1 MQEPLMSEI
10 RHDENHEGMG
20 FEKQDL
26 GSRPVYGFLISLV
39 VVGVLLYYV
48 IWGMFHFL
56 DAFNRK
62 REAPANP
69 MVRAEQD
76 TREPDAPHTN
86 LKIQQEFPEPRLED
100 NERTELAPF
109 RYEEEQKLNSYGWVD
124 QNAGVAHIPIT
135 KAMEL
140 IAQRGLPTTPQ
151 AGTAP
156 ISTVG
161 MAKAAAAVADT
172 RNAQNTGKTA
182 GKGKKQ

>member
-1 MQEPLMSEI
+1 MS
-10 RHDENHEGMG
+10 NHHNPQQGKGPG
-20 FEKQDL
+20 FEQQDL

-39 VVGVLLYYV
+39 VVGVLVYYV
-48 IWGMFHFL
+48 LWGMFHFL

-62 REAPANP
+62 HQPAVSP

-109 RYEEEQKLNSYGWVD
+109 RYDEEQKLNSYGWVD
-124 QNAGVAHIPIT
+124 QNAGVAHIPID

-156 ISTVG
+156 TSTVG
-161 MAKAAAAVADT
+161 MAEAAAAAADT
-172 RNAQNTGKTA
+172 SNQPKKAA
-182 GKGKKQ
+182 SKGKKK

>member
-1 MQEPLMSEI
+1 MSNHHG
-10 RHDENHEGMG
+10 HDERQNGGG
-20 FEKQDL
+20 FEQQDL

-48 IWGMFHFL
+48 LWGVFHFL

-62 REAPANP
+62 QERPVNP
-69 MVRAEQD
+69 MVQAEQD
-76 TREPDAPHTN
+76 TREPSTPHTN

-109 RYEEEQKLNSYGWVD
+109 RYQEEQKLNSYGWVD
-124 QNAGVAHIPIT
+124 QNAGVARIPIT

-156 ISTVG
+156 TSTVG
-161 MAKAAAAVADT
+161 MAQAAAAVADT
-172 RNAQNTGKTA
+172 SNKPSTAKPA
-182 GKGKKQ
+182 GKRKKQ

>member
-1 MQEPLMSEI
+1 MSDH
-10 RHDENHEGMG
+10 RRDQQQNGAG
-20 FEKQDL
+20 FEQQDL

-39 VVGVLLYYV
+39 VVGVLVYYV
-48 IWGMFHFL
+48 LWGVFHFL

-62 REAPANP
+62 HQPPVSP
-69 MVRAEQD
+69 MVQAEQD
-76 TREPDAPHTN
+76 TREPSTPRTN

-109 RYEEEQKLNSYGWVD
+109 RYQEEQTLNSYGWVD

-140 IAQRGLPTTPQ
+140 LAQRGLPTTPQ

-156 ISTVG
+156 TSTVG
-161 MAKAAAAVADT
+161 MAKAAAASADT
-172 RNAQNTGKTA
+172 RNQQPAAKPA
-182 GKGKKQ
+182 AKGKKQ